1 VGLQPILLWKTA
13 AQREASLQQAGTFHT
28 SDGFFGQLFLR
39 SSRKEFEMRLS
50 LLAAFLIALMT
61 LPAEAARPVKGA
73 VQGTATAATGIAKG
87 AGQAGVGVVRG
98 TTTAVRGTARGLRC
112 VVTLGNRC

>member
-1 VGLQPILLWKTA
+1 
-13 AQREASLQQAGTFHT
+13 
-28 SDGFFGQLFLR
+28 
-39 SSRKEFEMRLS
+39 MRLS

-73 VQGTATAATGIAKG
+73 VQGTATAATGIAQG
-87 AGQAGVGVVRG
+87 VGQAGIGVVRG
-98 TTTAVRGTARGLRC
+98 TTTAVRGTARGFRC

>member
-1 VGLQPILLWKTA
+1 LSVA
-13 AQREASLQQAGTFHT
+13 REQEPLIDSLVSPT
-28 SDGFFGQLFLR
+28 SSFSFKLKGND
-39 SSRKEFEMRLS
+39 MRLS
-50 LLAAFLIALMT
+50 LLAVFLIATMT

-98 TTTAVRGTARGLRC
+98 TSTAVRGTARGLRC
-112 VVTLGNRC
+112 IVTLGNRC